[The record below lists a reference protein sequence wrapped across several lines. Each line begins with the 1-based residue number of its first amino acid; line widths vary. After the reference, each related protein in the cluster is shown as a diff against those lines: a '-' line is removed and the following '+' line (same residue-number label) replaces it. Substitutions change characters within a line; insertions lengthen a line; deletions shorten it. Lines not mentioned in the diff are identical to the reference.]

1 MRHRGGGDDRGRG
14 AARDGSTYYGSTHY
28 GSPHYGSPHYVAILP
43 YLLWQVRFET
53 ASVAVRDT
61 LSQLDEV
68 AAHTDAADSQQHRQ
82 LQEAEAAA
90 TGD

>member
-1 MRHRGGGDDRGRG
+1 M
-14 AARDGSTYYGSTHY
+14 ALLTMALLTMALLTMALLTM
-28 GSPHYGSPHYVAILP
+28 AILP